1 MIHAFWTAAG
11 LILYTYLGYP
21 LLLWVLTLGRRG
33 ERGSGPPEPPSVSL
47 IVTAYNEQAVL
58 RDKLDNTF
66 ALDYPAGRLQVVV
79 VSDGST
85 DATDEIARSCEGR
98 PGYVFLR
105 QEPNAGKTA
114 AQNAGVRVAT
124 GEVLVFSD
132 ANSMYAPD
140 ALRQLVARLTDDV
153 GCVCGELRYTNPAR
167 AGAGEGEGYYWRYEQ
182 FLKRRESL
190 LGALVGA
197 NGSIYAL
204 RRELFEELDPRII
217 SDFILPIRLRRRGH
231 RVVYAPEA
239 VAEEESGRGFSE
251 ELRRRRRIV
260 ARSLYGLWREAGV
273 LNPFAHP
280 LLAFQILSH
289 KVVRWLVPVLLLAL
303 LGTGAAATAAEG
315 EPYRTLLAAQL
326 VLYGLALAG
335 GLFPRGCGRLG
346 LFYLPAYFCAI
357 NIGALL
363 GLLGALRGE
372 RHTVWKPVTRPDAD

>member
-1 MIHAFWTAAG
+1 MILAFWAAAG
-11 LILYTYLGYP
+11 LVLYTYLGYP

-33 ERGSGPPEPPSVSL
+33 QRRSRPPEPPSASL

-58 RDKLDNTF
+58 REKLDNTF
-66 ALDYPAGRLQVVV
+66 ALDYPADRLQVVV

-85 DATDEIARSCEGR
+85 DSTDEVARSYEGR
-98 PGYVFLR
+98 PGFVFLR

-114 AQNAGVRVAT
+114 AQNAGVGAAT

-153 GCVCGELRYTNPAR
+153 GCVCGELRYTNPDR

-204 RRELFEELDPRII
+204 RRELFEELDSRII

-231 RVVYAPEA
+231 RVIYAPEA
-239 VAEEESGRGFSE
+239 VAVEESGRGFGQ

-280 LLAFQILSH
+280 LLAFQIFSH
-289 KVVRWLVPVLLLAL
+289 KVVRWLVPILLMVLL
-303 LGTGAAATAAEG
+303 GSCAAVTAAEG
-315 EPYRTLLAAQL
+315 EPYRTLLAAQI
-326 VLYGLALAG
+326 VLYGLGLLG

-357 NIGALL
+357 NIGAFL
-363 GLLGALRGE
+363 GLLGALRGQ